1 MNRKSLNFIFFIF
14 LVSGCSLTSYQP
26 GIVESS
32 DAGKIQSVLLGTLLK
47 IDEVVIEG
55 NRDLG
60 GLFSGATVGA
70 DLGSDNDKAPV
81 AAGVIGALIGS
92 AIGSEVGANI
102 NKVNALE
109 LTIELDSGR
118 LVSIVQEASSEFAL
132 IEGQRV
138 KITKTSNRSRVSPF

>member
-1 MNRKSLNFIFFIF
+1 MSLKSLNFLFFLF
-14 LVSGCSLTSYQP
+14 FVSGCSLASYQP
-26 GIVESS
+26 GLVESS
-32 DAGKIQSVLLGTLLK
+32 DAGKIQSVVK

-60 GLFSGATVGA
+60 ATAGAAVGA

-102 NKVNALE
+102 NKINALE

-118 LVSIVQEASSEFAL
+118 LISIVQEASSEFAL

>member
-60 GLFSGATVGA
+60 ATAGATVGA

-118 LVSIVQEASSEFAL
+118 LISIVQEASREFAL